1 MAKRFQQQ
9 SSSFHTVFRAGSQ
22 RRFTLSGVI
31 VWSVKLLLQTADKLQ
46 VEVHRCF
53 SDGGLGQRAAAPRHG
68 HAIIKTLITAFL
80 FFFSR
85 LTNNL
90 TERGEAGPRHLL
102 LASEA
107 SNQSSGQRWR
117 AGQFKVSL
125 TNRAEGQVGGRNR

>member
-9 SSSFHTVFRAGSQ
+9 SSSFHTVCRAGSQ

-80 FFFSR
+80 FFFQTDEQPDR
-85 LTNNL
+85 
-90 TERGEAGPRHLL
+90 EGGGGAEAPVTG
-102 LASEA
+102 
-107 SNQSSGQRWR
+107 
-117 AGQFKVSL
+117 V
-125 TNRAEGQVGGRNR
+125 